1 LECKIADRGDGIAN
15 RHARHAIATIE
26 RIFAN
31 GSDGIRNRYARKPTA
46 THEGT
51 FADGND
57 GIRDSHARQ
66 FGETVCK
73 IGWNL
78 LYTIT
83 NIDGR
88 DTI

>member
-1 LECKIADRGDGIAN
+1 MECTIADGGDGSPN
-15 RHARHAIATIE
+15 RHARHSTATIE
-26 RIFAN
+26 RSFAD
-31 GSDGIRNRYARKPTA
+31 GSDGVRNRHARKPTA

-88 DTI
+88 DII